1 MSRDVGGWAVPSSQ
15 SKNEDRAGLQQPALT
30 GLADSP
36 GGIAHNYTI
45 LQFVLEF
52 SHAISFC
59 TRLSSDLQFRLW
71 TSRRGLNS
79 CNALWAVGI
88 VVVCRYSG
96 KHLLVVVYIASIE
109 IYILVSYIL
118 YQYFTTL
125 KNSLGYLVSEHTQLQ
140 KKKKKIYII

>member
-79 CNALWAVGI
+79 CNALWAVGSSSMQI
-88 VVVCRYSG
+88 QWQAFAGSSIHSQYRYI
-96 KHLLVVVYIASIE
+96 HTCL
-109 IYILVSYIL
+109 IYYTILVFY
-118 YQYFTTL
+118 YF
-125 KNSLGYLVSEHTQLQ
+125 
-140 KKKKKIYII
+140 KKFFGLSRL